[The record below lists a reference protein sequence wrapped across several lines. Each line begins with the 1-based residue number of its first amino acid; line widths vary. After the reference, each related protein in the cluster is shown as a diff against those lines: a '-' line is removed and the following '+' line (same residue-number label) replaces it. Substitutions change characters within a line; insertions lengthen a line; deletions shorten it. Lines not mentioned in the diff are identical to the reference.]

1 MTSNEVKIIERAGRE
16 NTLFA
21 SANIKRNILRE
32 GRQTLG
38 NTQHKTRKQTNILGK
53 RENIQK

>member
-16 NTLFA
+16 KHSLP
-21 SANIKRNILRE
+21 ANNERKILRE
-32 GRQTLG
+32 G
-38 NTQHKTRKQTNILGK
+38 NTQHKTKTQTNILGK